1 VPAQRALRRLLDALP
16 APAQRLGTTALRLA
30 ALRWPLLARLLGM
43 SDAAPT
49 QAPQPE
55 SVAPAVPSPARRDEL
70 VARLRASNDYAER
83 ARAALALGA
92 VKEPQA
98 TAALVEALRDRS
110 TEVASQA
117 AESLAR
123 HAGDRARDALV
134 AVLENR
140 DGYFGPATRASAVRA
155 LGTILPAEHGS
166 AIATAV
172 SDVDALVSLAAIA
185 TLAERDEI
193 LSAGALMNVLEDS
206 RDFYLPL
213 TRQAAARAL
222 LRLHNYDR
230 DRLRELIARESDATV
245 REALSSLAN

>member
-1 VPAQRALRRLLDALP
+1 MP
-16 APAQRLGTTALRLA
+16 
-30 ALRWPLLARLLGM
+30 
-43 SDAAPT
+43 
-49 QAPQPE
+49 
-55 SVAPAVPSPARRDEL
+55 RDEL
-70 VARLRASNDYAER
+70 VARLRASSDYAER
-83 ARAALALGA
+83 ARAALSLG
-92 VKEPQA
+92 ELIDPET

-123 HAGDRARDALV
+123 HTGDRAREALL

-140 DGYFGPATRASAVRA
+140 EGYFGAVTRASAVRA
-155 LGTILPAEHGS
+155 LGSLLPAEHGNP
-166 AIATAV
+166 IATAV
-172 SDVDALVSLAAIA
+172 GDVDALVSLAAIA
-185 TLAERDEI
+185 ALAERDEI
-193 LSAGALMNVLEDS
+193 LSAGTLMNVLEDR

-230 DRLRELIARESDATV
+230 TRLRDLLARESDATV